1 MRIPHTCE
9 AVKSLAW
16 VGLTHSAATKFWVTQ
31 AAQMTHNLWH
41 RSKAAPTGEP
51 MFTREPAIME
61 VRQMASEYDILF
73 EPLKVKHLTLR
84 NRIVCPPMA
93 TNRGITTDDGI
104 EWYRRIANGGAGLVI
119 VEATQTARIGE
130 DIKVDGLRRL
140 VGAVKSEGAAIA
152 IQLFMSP
159 VDGRNNPND
168 LTAEDIAL
176 SVDRFR
182 RAAAICKE
190 AGFDGVE
197 PHGAHGF
204 LLNQFFSPKS
214 NRRTDEYGG
223 NLENRMRM
231 ALEIVRAI
239 RSEVGNEMI
248 LLYRH
253 TPKEEGGYTIDDSL
267 SLCKHLIEAGVDV
280 LDISPASES
289 RPGDLAEPFKRSFNV
304 PVIAVGMM
312 GIHERAVEALREGRA
327 DLIAIGRGLI
337 ADPQWVRK
345 TMEGRIEEIVACRYC
360 NEGCFGNLRS
370 GKPVECVQH
379 KAAN

>member
-1 MRIPHTCE
+1 
-9 AVKSLAW
+9 
-16 VGLTHSAATKFWVTQ
+16 
-31 AAQMTHNLWH
+31 
-41 RSKAAPTGEP
+41 
-51 MFTREPAIME
+51 
-61 VRQMASEYDILF
+61 MASEYDILF
-73 EPLKVKHLTLR
+73 EPFKVKHMMLR
-84 NRIVCPPMA
+84 NRIVCPPMV

-104 EWYRRIANGGAGLVI
+104 EWYRRIANGGVGLVI

-130 DIKVDGLRRL
+130 DIKVDGLKRL
-140 VGAVKSEGAAIA
+140 VEAVKAEGAAIA

-159 VDGRNNPND
+159 VDGRNNPNAF
-168 LTAEDIAL
+168 TIEDIRL
-176 SVDRFR
+176 SIDRFK
-182 RAAAICKE
+182 RAAAVCKE

-223 NLENRMRM
+223 SIENRMRL
-231 ALEIVRAI
+231 ALEIANAI
-239 RSEVGNEMI
+239 RSEIGGEMI

-253 TPKEEGGYTIDDSL
+253 TPKESNGYTIDESL
-267 SLCKHLIEAGVDV
+267 TLCQNLIKAGVDV
-280 LDISPASES
+280 LDISPASEN
-289 RPGDLAEPFKRSFNV
+289 RPGDLAEPFKRALNV

-337 ADPQWVRK
+337 ADPQWVQK
-345 TMEGRIEEIVACRYC
+345 TIEGRLGEIIACRYC

-370 GKPVECVQH
+370 GKPVECIQH
-379 KAAN
+379 KGSKQ

>member
-1 MRIPHTCE
+1 
-9 AVKSLAW
+9 
-16 VGLTHSAATKFWVTQ
+16 
-31 AAQMTHNLWH
+31 
-41 RSKAAPTGEP
+41 
-51 MFTREPAIME
+51 
-61 VRQMASEYDILF
+61 MASEYDILF
-73 EPLKVKHLTLR
+73 EPLTVKHLTLR
-84 NRIVCPPMA
+84 NRIVCPPMV
-93 TNRGITTDDGI
+93 TNRGITTNDGV
-104 EWYRRIANGGAGLVI
+104 EWYRRIANGGVGLVI

-130 DIKVDGLRRL
+130 DIKVDGLKRL
-140 VGAVKSEGAAIA
+140 VEAVKNEGAAIA

-168 LTAEDIAL
+168 MTASDIAL
-176 SVDRFR
+176 SIDRFK
-182 RAAAICKE
+182 RAAAICRE

-214 NRRTDEYGG
+214 NRRTDEFGG
-223 NLENRMRM
+223 SLENRMRI

-239 RSEVGNEMI
+239 RSEVGDEMI

-253 TPKEEGGYTIDDSL
+253 TPKERDGYTIDDSL
-267 SLCKHLIEAGVDV
+267 IFCRRLVEATVDV

-289 RPGDLAEPFKRSFNV
+289 RPGDLAEPFKRTLNV

-312 GIHERAVEALREGRA
+312 GIHERAVETLREGRA

-345 TMEGRIEEIVACRYC
+345 TMEGRLSEIIACRYC
-360 NEGCFGNLRS
+360 NEGCFGNLRA
-370 GKPVECVQH
+370 GKPVECAQH
-379 KAAN
+379 KVAKQ